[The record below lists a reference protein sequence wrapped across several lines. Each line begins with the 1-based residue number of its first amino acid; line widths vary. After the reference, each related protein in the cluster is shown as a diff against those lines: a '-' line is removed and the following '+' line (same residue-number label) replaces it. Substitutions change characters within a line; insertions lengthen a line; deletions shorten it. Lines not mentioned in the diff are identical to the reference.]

1 MNDIDKHAIDARVY
15 EEIFG
20 NDFVMVPCVWGEDGK
35 RVKGMLPFD
44 LDGEEIPNYTT
55 DANHDYSVLKHVRE
69 NWSESDLSLF
79 GRQLIAIR
87 INRGS
92 KRSLSWIEGID
103 YQIGD
108 YAMAALAVKGE

>member
-1 MNDIDKHAIDARVY
+1 MRRKPYTEKGINEAVAMK
-15 EEIFG
+15 
-20 NDFVMVPCVWGEDGK
+20 VMGWKLRTVGCISRWYAENGGFMYVRSHFTP
-35 RVKGMLPFD
+35 
-44 LDGEEIPNYTT
+44 TT
-55 DANHDYSVLKHVRE
+55 NANHDYSVLKYVRE

-108 YAMAALAVKGE
+108 YAHAALAVKDGE